1 MNILTGAQQ
10 REQAA
15 AAAPREHFRIR
26 REQLVGV
33 PVCVCAILTLSYTL
47 THTHI
52 LTAVCALKVCQ
63 RVLER
68 FSKGER

>member
-33 PVCVCAILTLSYTL
+33 PMCVCVCYSDTFLY
-47 THTHI
+47 THTH
-52 LTAVCALKVCQ
+52 THTVCALKVCQ